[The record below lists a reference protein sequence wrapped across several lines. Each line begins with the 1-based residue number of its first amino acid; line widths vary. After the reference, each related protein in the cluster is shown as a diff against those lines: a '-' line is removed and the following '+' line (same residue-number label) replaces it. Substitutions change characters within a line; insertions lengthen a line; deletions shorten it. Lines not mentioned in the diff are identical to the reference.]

1 MWRKGILLFKKKN
14 RTLSIICLL
23 IVLKK
28 LSNNDLKPKYNPTPN
43 LYPSPSPH
51 PLYISRKNN
60 NDNNKIILLIM
71 CTYLYIV
78 LTLEK
83 MYWSNLLHSKC
94 FYNLYVV
101 LYFVR
106 VVFYKNK
113 YRNAL
118 SFVKVVFNKNNWFNA
133 HVSRGKINHK

>member
-1 MWRKGILLFKKKN
+1 
-14 RTLSIICLL
+14 
-23 IVLKK
+23 
-28 LSNNDLKPKYNPTPN
+28 
-43 LYPSPSPH
+43 
-51 PLYISRKNN
+51 
-60 NDNNKIILLIM
+60 M

-83 MYWSNLLHSKC
+83 MNRSNLLHSKC

-106 VVFYKNK
+106 VVFYKNR

-118 SFVKVVFNKNNWFNA
+118 SFVKDVFNKNN
-133 HVSRGKINHK
+133 